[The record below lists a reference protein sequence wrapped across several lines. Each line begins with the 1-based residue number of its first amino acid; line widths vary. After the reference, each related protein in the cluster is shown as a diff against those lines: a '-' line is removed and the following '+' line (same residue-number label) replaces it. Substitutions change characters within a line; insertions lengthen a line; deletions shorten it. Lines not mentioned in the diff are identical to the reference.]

1 MARLTVGSTDIE
13 RMADKTLLSFGR
25 NSAAKVSQFWV
36 LLALAGVIA
45 TAGVVNDSTATVI
58 GAMIV
63 APLMTPIL
71 GSAFAIVLA
80 DRYRAIRSLLT
91 VLGGATLVIG
101 IGVGF
106 GLLDPLDVST
116 GNSQVASRVAP
127 HLIDLIAALATG
139 LVGAFALV
147 RSDVSD
153 TLPGVAIAISL
164 VPPLAVVG
172 LTLEEGHV
180 DDALGALLLFATNV
194 TAIIFTATLV
204 LLLYRVRDTAA
215 ASGYPVGRLKG
226 STLAIVAGAVLVVAA
241 PLAYGSQQILRDNLS
256 RTALLP
262 VAQQWAQEQGWEIVD
277 LEVASGGVH
286 VTALGPPPEISPEA
300 LRTALDDQGFA
311 DLDLRVELVV
321 GGAKDLPGAS
331 AARPPDSGS
340 TRSTGVLDEPTVT

>member
-1 MARLTVGSTDIE
+1 MAKLEVDSADIM

-25 NSAAKVSQFWV
+25 NSGAKVSQFWV

-71 GSAFAIVLA
+71 GTAFAIVLA
-80 DRYRAIRSLLT
+80 DRYRAIRSLVT
-91 VLGGATLVIG
+91 VLGGAALVIA

-106 GLLDPLDVST
+106 GLLDPLDVT
-116 GNSQVASRVAP
+116 QGNGQVASRVAP

-147 RSDVSD
+147 RSDISD

-164 VPPLAVVG
+164 VPPLSVVG
-172 LTLEEGHV
+172 LTLEKGHG

-215 ASGYPVGRLKG
+215 GSGYPVGRLKG
-226 STLAIVAGAVLVVAA
+226 STLAIIVGAVLAVAV
-241 PLAYGSQQILRDNLS
+241 PLGYGSQQILRDSLT
-256 RTALLP
+256 RTDVLP
-262 VAQQWAQEQGWEIVD
+262 VAQQWAQANGWRVVD
-277 LEVASGGVH
+277 LQVDSGTLH
-286 VTALGPPPEISPEA
+286 VTALGLPPAVSAEA
-300 LRTALDDQGFA
+300 LRQALDERGFA
-311 DLDLRVELVV
+311 DVDLSVELVV
-321 GGAKDLPGAS
+321 GETAELPGTS
-331 AARPPDSGS
+331 SG
-340 TRSTGVLDEPTVT
+340 